1 MDGIGFL
8 LIGLA
13 TAFNLLIIKHKLE
26 KHRYEDGIIDMSIL
40 LVLTLVFGGSYG
52 GLVVAT
58 ITSAIISLYFLASP
72 PRFFTRTLIDSD
84 SSQTFIHQ
92 LKRAIRRPYE

>member
-8 LIGLA
+8 LIALA

-26 KHRYEDGIIDMSIL
+26 KHRYEDGITDLVIL
-40 LVLTLVFGGSYG
+40 AVLTVVFGGSYG

-58 ITSAIISLYFLASP
+58 ITSAIISLYFLANP
-72 PRFFTRTLIDSD
+72 PHFFRLKSNSKATSD
-84 SSQTFIHQ
+84 FFYH
-92 LKRAIRRPYE
+92 LKRALRRPYE